1 MTDAVAAP
9 ASAPAAEVEARVL
22 EVVRGLAEETG
33 GPRAAHAVASSAS
46 LEREIGLGSLERVE
60 LLLRLENAFGRA
72 LDDRFLQADTPAAI
86 ASLLEGGAGG
96 ETVETVARA
105 PRAEALGAAT
115 APHHAATI
123 HESLWRRAQ

>member
-46 LEREIGLGSLERVE
+46 LEREIGLGSLEWHHDGE
-60 LLLRLENAFGRA
+60 QDE
-72 LDDRFLQADTPAAI
+72 
-86 ASLLEGGAGG
+86 GAGNKPFHSKSP
-96 ETVETVARA
+96 EVK
-105 PRAEALGAAT
+105 
-115 APHHAATI
+115 
-123 HESLWRRAQ
+123 W